1 MEATLQ
7 HLRDKYIQFV
17 RDSSCEYL
25 EDFEFGSEEEMVD
38 WLVAMRRFAQAGDT
52 VDSEDGTGS

>member
-7 HLRDKYIQFV
+7 QLKDKYIQLV

-38 WLVAMRRFAQAGDT
+38 WVNNCTHQDLLDCIAIL
-52 VDSEDGTGS
+52 EEE